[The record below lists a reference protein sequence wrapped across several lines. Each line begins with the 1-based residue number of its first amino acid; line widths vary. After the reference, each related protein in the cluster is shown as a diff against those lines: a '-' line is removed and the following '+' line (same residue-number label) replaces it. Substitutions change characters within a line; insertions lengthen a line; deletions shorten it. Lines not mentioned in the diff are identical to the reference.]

1 MTQQQIDAK
10 PLAVI
15 TGASTGIGF
24 ELARVFGE
32 NGYDLIINS
41 DSDKIIDSAN
51 ELRGQGHEV
60 QEVKADLATRE
71 GVDELYESISTSG
84 RAVDVLVLN
93 AGVAVG
99 GEFLKN
105 DFESELNSMN
115 LNMVYLV
122 YLAKKVLQDMTARN
136 EGKVLFTSSIAAEM
150 PGPYYAVYAATKS
163 FVQSFAEAIRYEL
176 KDAHKNI
183 TITSLQPGPTDT
195 NFFERGGLVDT
206 EAGQKEKDDPAEV
219 ARQGFEAL
227 MDGEDHVVAGSFM
240 NKVQAAGSKFMTEE
254 MRAASHAKQIKP
266 NSLERH

>member
-1 MTQQQIDAK
+1 MK

-32 NGYDLIINS
+32 NGYSLLINS

-51 ELRGQGHEV
+51 ELRGQGYEV

-71 GVDELYESISTSG
+71 GCDRLYSEISTSG

-122 YLAKKVLQDMTARN
+122 YLAKKVMRDMASRN

-150 PGPYYAVYAATKS
+150 PGPYYAIYAASKS
-163 FVQSFAEAIRYEL
+163 FVQSFAEAIRYEM
-176 KDAHKNI
+176 KDTHKNI
-183 TITSLQPGPTDT
+183 TVTSLQPGPTDT
-195 NFFERGGLVDT
+195 NFFERGNLTDT
-206 EAGQKEKDDPAEV
+206 EVGQKEKDDPAEV

-227 MDGEDHVVAGSFM
+227 MDGKDHVVAGSLM
-240 NKVQAAGSKFMTEE
+240 NRLQATGSKLMTDE
-254 MRAASHAKQIKP
+254 MRAAAHAKQTKP
-266 NSLERH
+266 NSLESH